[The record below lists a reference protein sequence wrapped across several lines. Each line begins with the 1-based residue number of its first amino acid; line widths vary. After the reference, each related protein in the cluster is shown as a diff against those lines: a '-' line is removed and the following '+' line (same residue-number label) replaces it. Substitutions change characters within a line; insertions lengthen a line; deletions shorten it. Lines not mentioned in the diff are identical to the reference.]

1 MYKQSKRR
9 CKGDE
14 TMLEILVL
22 ILVAVLLCLTAIVAF
37 AAGATYAAKNVI
49 EKLKAEGWAIEPPH
63 KE

>member
-1 MYKQSKRR
+1 
-9 CKGDE
+9 
-14 TMLEILVL
+14 MLEILVL